1 MSWKTFVCIAVV
13 YQYGLVQVAIKKI
26 GAVPGS
32 RTRKLVWQ
40 YLFAAF
46 LALTAGAI
54 AGRLELTPSVLIV
67 AVIGAGNAFACY
79 CHWRAYDIS
88 MARTAM
94 LSTLDDFTAI
104 GLGYLLLGE
113 LQVLTPLLTAGVVIS
128 AVSAI
133 MFSRVKNP
141 SEATSRSL
149 IFWVLGYSS
158 IWGVAMFSLRY
169 FSLQGLSMITFGAAW
184 YSGAFIGA
192 LITRF
197 VIMGRDEAGPPLS
210 NGERAK
216 VFLLAVLIW
225 TSLMFCYRL
234 RELVPVTVIQPIQL
248 VSEMSIPA
256 IIGMMFFGEAKK
268 MSRKEIAV
276 IAVGLLGAVLI
287 AVAY

>member
-1 MSWKTFVCIAVV
+1 MKWEIFVCIAVI

-26 GAVPGS
+26 GAVKGS

-40 YLFAAF
+40 YLFAAL
-46 LALTAGAI
+46 LALATAAI
-54 AGRLELTPSVLIV
+54 TRRLELTPSVLLV
-67 AVIGAGNAFACY
+67 AIFGAANAFACY

-88 MARTAM
+88 MARTAV

-128 AVSAI
+128 ALSAT
-133 MFSRVKNP
+133 MFARVKNP
-141 SEATSRSL
+141 SDATSRTL
-149 IFWVLGYSS
+149 ILWVLGYSS
-158 IWGVAMFSLRY
+158 IWGVAMFSFRY
-169 FSLQGLSMITFGAAW
+169 FSLQGLHILTFIAAW
-184 YSGAFIGA
+184 YSGALVGA

-197 VIMGRDEAGPPLS
+197 LIMGHAEAGPPLS
-210 NGERAK
+210 YRGRAK

-225 TSLMFCYRL
+225 TSLMFAFRM

-256 IIGMMFFGEAKK
+256 IIAMIFFGEAKK
-268 MSRKEIAV
+268 MSRKEVAV
-276 IAVGLLGAVLI
+276 IAGGLLGVILI